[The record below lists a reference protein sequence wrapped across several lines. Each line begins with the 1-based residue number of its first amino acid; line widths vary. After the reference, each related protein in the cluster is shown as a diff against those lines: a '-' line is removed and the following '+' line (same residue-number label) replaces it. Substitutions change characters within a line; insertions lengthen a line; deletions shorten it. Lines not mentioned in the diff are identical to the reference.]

1 MDTYA
6 SEEKLMELHH
16 NYTTQGNEAMNTS
29 IASYAP
35 KTKTYSTT
43 MSLHNRVKM
52 AAAIQ
57 IVGEFEYWNKIYG
70 ALGMEMS
77 EDTAHFNES
86 QDTSKDRAKRRT
98 EQTDVRRKRQEQF
111 YEKIKKAI
119 EADERA
125 KRKGLGTYRSGV
137 AINDRSNMNEF
148 REVTIGAGPPL
159 SEQQPCID
167 CGEYD
172 HKTSRSKKCEKNEKF
187 DPTTA
192 AKRCPDCDRRGHSSS
207 RSQHCPKHPLNVPAN
222 DAPTLTGHV
231 DESAQQK
238 YLTSHQRT
246 PMLENKS
253 QEMFLW
259 KEQIIWRQATLQAIV
274 RHTAPR

>member
-77 EDTAHFNES
+77 EDTARFNKS

-98 EQTDVRRKRQEQF
+98 EQTDVRRKRQE
-111 YEKIKKAI
+111 
-119 EADERA
+119 
-125 KRKGLGTYRSGV
+125 
-137 AINDRSNMNEF
+137 
-148 REVTIGAGPPL
+148 
-159 SEQQPCID
+159 
-167 CGEYD
+167 
-172 HKTSRSKKCEKNEKF
+172 
-187 DPTTA
+187 
-192 AKRCPDCDRRGHSSS
+192 
-207 RSQHCPKHPLNVPAN
+207 
-222 DAPTLTGHV
+222 
-231 DESAQQK
+231 
-238 YLTSHQRT
+238 
-246 PMLENKS
+246 
-253 QEMFLW
+253 
-259 KEQIIWRQATLQAIV
+259 
-274 RHTAPR
+274 